1 MNRLFF
7 RYWLDRLRHTTFR
20 RQLIIA
26 VAIGVLGVGSITAL
40 LSTWQGSLQV
50 RETLIQQGLSLSN
63 SVAQQ
68 SQLALLTGGAE
79 NAREPIE
86 RAMSFTDVLQ
96 VELLHADGHSLITRG
111 SVTAMSAG
119 KPQSN
124 IAGSYLEAETSLAWR
139 FVAPVYTKPAEAS
152 PFETVTAMPEL
163 LGYVRVTQ
171 GKAALAKLVSRLA
184 VINFGVGLAL
194 SILLS
199 WMLRSLAHRLSQPL
213 GELSTVM
220 AQAGKGQLGLR
231 AAADGP
237 SDIASMAQ
245 VFNSMMNSLEQRD
258 QELQASNAALAN
270 HATTLE
276 EKVAQRTLSLSSS
289 NTELQQ
295 ALHTLREAKR
305 QLIES
310 DKLAS
315 LGRLVAG
322 VAHEL
327 NTPLGNALMAASTME
342 AILGKI
348 ADAIASGTIRKSEL
362 EHDIAQSINGSAMVM
377 HNVQRAAEIIRGFKQ
392 LAVDQTTEMRRVFE
406 LDRVI
411 SEILFASQPMFKH
424 TPYQVEMQLEPGL
437 KIDSYPG
444 PLGQVMSNLIQNAL
458 LHGFAGRD
466 HGRLCIECHSHDA
479 DRVQIICSDDGVGM
493 SEAVRLRV
501 FEAFF
506 TTKFGQGGSGLGM
519 QIVYNLVTGLL
530 GGEINVESELDKG
543 ARITITLPCK
553 APQSLSSVERANDLV
568 KS

>member
-1 MNRLFF
+1 MNWLHLN
-7 RYWLDRLRHTTFR
+7 YWLARLRHATFR

-26 VAIGVLGVGSITAL
+26 VAIGVFSVGSVTAL
-40 LSTWQGSLQV
+40 LSSWQGSLQV
-50 RETLIQQGLSLSN
+50 RETLVQQGLSLAN

-68 SQLALLTGGAE
+68 SQLALLTESAD
-79 NAREPIE
+79 NAREPIQ

-96 VELLHADGHSLITRG
+96 VELLYADGRSLISQGT
-111 SVTAMSAG
+111 VAEMTAG
-119 KPQSN
+119 QPKTKV
-124 IAGSYLEAETSLAWR
+124 AGSYLETETNLAWR

-152 PFETVTAMPEL
+152 PFETAIATPEL

-171 GKAALAKLVSRLA
+171 GKAALSKLVNRLA
-184 VINFGVGLAL
+184 FINFGVGLIL
-194 SILLS
+194 SCLLL
-199 WMLRSLAHRLSQPL
+199 WLLRLLAHRLSQPL
-213 GELSTVM
+213 GELSKVM
-220 AQAGKGQLGLR
+220 TQAGQGQMGLR
-231 AAADGP
+231 AIPDGP

-245 VFNSMMNSLEQRD
+245 VFNSMMQSLEQRE
-258 QELQASNAALAN
+258 QELQETNAELAN
-270 HATTLE
+270 HAATLE
-276 EKVAQRTLSLSSS
+276 EKVAQRTASLSSS
-289 NTELQQ
+289 NAELQQ

-342 AILGKI
+342 DIMQTI
-348 ADAIASGTIRKSEL
+348 AQAMATGGLRKSEF
-362 EHDIAQSINGSAMVM
+362 ERVIAQSIEGSAMVTQ
-377 HNVQRAAEIIRGFKQ
+377 NVQRAAEIIKGFKQ

-406 LDRVI
+406 LDSVI

-424 TPYQVEMQLEPGL
+424 KPFQIETRLAPGL

-444 PLGQVMSNLIQNAL
+444 PLGQVISNLIQNAL
-458 LHGFAGRD
+458 VHGFAGRD
-466 HGRLCIECHSHDA
+466 QGCLSIESRLHDQ
-479 DRVQIICSDDGVGM
+479 DYVQIICSDDGVGM
-493 SEAVRLRV
+493 SEAVRLRI

-530 GGEINVESELDKG
+530 GGEINVESVPDKG
-543 ARITITLPCK
+543 TRITITLPCA
-553 APQSLSSVERANDLV
+553 APHNVLSE
-568 KS
+568 